1 MAAREASP
9 VIEYAELVCDY
20 LNTHVLDEDLQLAT
34 FLDALASCG
43 VTLTED
49 PEGQASVAYFQLISK
64 VQDR

>member
-20 LNTHVLDEDLQLAT
+20 LNTHV
-34 FLDALASCG
+34 LDALASCG

-64 VQDR
+64 AQDG